1 MKSAQILESL
11 INSAATLGESQSE
24 FGIKA
29 SPKGYL
35 IDVKNNKRVN
45 ADAALR
51 IITANLPIQAAPSR
65 LSWDKLNN
73 NTKSF
78 FQWLGEQIQGQ
89 TQDHGMHVPARIGR
103 NGIPMKLAECPLLSN
118 LKKAGV
124 IYGFSDPDVKSQKWV
139 QLTEEGRTIWFSLF
153 A

>member
-11 INSAATLGESQSE
+11 INSAATLGEGQNE

-45 ADAALR
+45 TDAALQ
-51 IITANLPIQAAPSR
+51 IITANLPVQVAPSR
-65 LSWDKLNN
+65 LSWDKLND

-78 FQWLGEQIQGQ
+78 FQQLAEQIQSQ

-124 IYGFSDPDVKSQKWV
+124 IYGFSDPEVKSQKWV
-139 QLTEEGRTIWFSLF
+139 QLTEEGRAIWFSLF
-153 A
+153 V